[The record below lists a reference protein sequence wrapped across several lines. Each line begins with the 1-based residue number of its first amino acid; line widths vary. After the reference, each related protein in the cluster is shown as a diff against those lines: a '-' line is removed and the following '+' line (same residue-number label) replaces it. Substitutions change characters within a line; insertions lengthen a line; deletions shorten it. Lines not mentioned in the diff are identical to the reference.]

1 MSVSTELEAAV
12 RLGIAALIGLGVG
25 LEREWSGHA
34 SGPGA
39 RFAGLRTFL
48 LLAIVGGA
56 AGLLLSL
63 GALIAGA
70 LAIAGGMAL
79 GVSAYVM
86 AARRPQSD
94 VDGTTEAAAL
104 AVVALGALA
113 GSGWLTLAAGTGSVV
128 VLALSEK
135 TRLHWLVGRV
145 GETELRAALQFA
157 VLALVVLPL
166 LPAGPLGGA
175 LAFRPRALWAIVL
188 FFSALNFA
196 GYLARRVV
204 GPTAGYTLTG
214 VLGGIMSSTGV
225 TLDFA
230 RTSRRERDLGT
241 PLALGVIGACTML
254 IPRIVVVSL
263 LLNPNVGLRI
273 AWLLWPAATC
283 GAAWLVV
290 ALRKK
295 RDTES
300 VAGSPPKS
308 PLRLRA
314 AIQMAVMFQIALSGI
329 ALVQAQWG
337 AAGLY
342 PTAAALGLTDVDALT
357 VSMSRLAGGVTS
369 DMAAKAVVIGVLANT
384 LLKMGLA
391 TGIGVGQFRRLAML
405 GLATLAV
412 AAAAGLLFP
421 ALPVG
426 IL

>member
-1 MSVSTELEAAV
+1 
-12 RLGIAALIGLGVG
+12 
-25 LEREWSGHA
+25 
-34 SGPGA
+34 
-39 RFAGLRTFL
+39 
-48 LLAIVGGA
+48 
-56 AGLLLSL
+56 
-63 GALIAGA
+63 
-70 LAIAGGMAL
+70 
-79 GVSAYVM
+79 
-86 AARRPQSD
+86 
-94 VDGTTEAAAL
+94 
-104 AVVALGALA
+104 
-113 GSGWLTLAAGTGSVV
+113 
-128 VLALSEK
+128 
-135 TRLHWLVGRV
+135 
-145 GETELRAALQFA
+145 
-157 VLALVVLPL
+157 
-166 LPAGPLGGA
+166 
-175 LAFRPRALWAIVL
+175 
-188 FFSALNFA
+188 
-196 GYLARRVV
+196 
-204 GPTAGYTLTG
+204 
-214 VLGGIMSSTGV
+214 
-225 TLDFA
+225 
-230 RTSRRERDLGT
+230 
-241 PLALGVIGACTML
+241 ML

-314 AIQMAVMFQIALSGI
+314 AILMAVMFQIALSGI

>member
-1 MSVSTELEAAV
+1 MRVDTELEAAV

-34 SGPGA
+34 TGPTA

-48 LLAIVGGA
+48 LLGIVGGA

-79 GVSAYVM
+79 GVSAYVV

-166 LPAGPLGGA
+166 LPAGPFGGP

-295 RDTES
+295 RDAES
-300 VAGSPPKS
+300 VAGPPPKS

-314 AIQMAVMFQIALSGI
+314 AMQMAVMFQIALSGI

-342 PTAAALGLTDVDALT
+342 PTAAALGLTDVDALI
-357 VSMSRLAGGVTS
+357 VSMSRFTGGVTP

-391 TGIGVGQFRRLAML
+391 TGIGVGQFRRLAIL

-412 AAAAGLLFP
+412 ATAAGLLFP